1 VASLFR
7 IQASETVKT
16 GGAPLKASLKLK
28 PSKYIPAALVA
39 GVLIA
44 SFALPQSA
52 HFGAYKL
59 LTYGYGYGPGG
70 GFLAP
75 PVQYHPL
82 TPARI
87 LDTRNGSVPIGAG
100 QTLDVQ
106 VAGRGGVP
114 LLANVKSAVINVTAT
129 NTTAESYLTVYPTGS
144 TRPSTSNLN
153 WTAGNTV
160 PNLVEIGLGTGGKVT
175 VYNPQ
180 GNTDVIFDVEGYT
193 SVPSGTPGGD
203 GLFNPIV
210 PHRKLDTRN
219 GIGAPTAMVGPG
231 ATIDLQ
237 VSTGSGVEAVVLN
250 VTATNAT
257 AASYVTVWPTG
268 ASQPVVS
275 NLNFVAGQTV
285 PNRVVVKVGTAGKVS
300 LFNAAGSVDL
310 VADLNGFFTDA
321 TGSPSGDIFTGTS
334 PSRIMDT
341 RLGGA
346 PAGPGSTIH
355 MNVIGQGGVPSG
367 AHSVVINVTVTNPT
381 AGSYL
386 TIWPHGPSQPVASD
400 LNFVSG
406 LTVANLVIVKI
417 GASGQVDIFNAA
429 GSTQIIVDV
438 VGWYN

>member
-1 VASLFR
+1 MNV
-7 IQASETVKT
+7 
-16 GGAPLKASLKLK
+16 SLKLK
-28 PSKYIPAALVA
+28 LSRYIPAALVA

-52 HFGAYKL
+52 HFGTYKL

-70 GFLAP
+70 SFLPP

-87 LDTRNGSVPIGAG
+87 LDTRNGGTPLAPGETRS
-100 QTLDVQ
+100 VQ
-106 VAGRGGVP
+106 VSTLGGVP
-114 LLANVKSAVINVTAT
+114 AGATAAVINVTAT
-129 NTTAESYLTVYPTGS
+129 NGTADGYLTIFPTGQ
-144 TRPSTSNLN
+144 TRAVASNLN
-153 WTAGNTV
+153 WTAGMNV
-160 PNLVEIGLGTGGKVT
+160 PNLVEVALGTGGMVS

-180 GNTDVIFDVEGYT
+180 GNTDVIFDVAGYV
-193 SVPSGTPGGD
+193 SVPLGTPGAD
-203 GLFNPIV
+203 GLFNALV
-210 PHRKLDTRN
+210 PARVLDTRD
-219 GIGAPTAMVGPG
+219 GTGTGGTVAKVGAGSS
-231 ATIDLQ
+231 IDLT
-237 VSTGSGVEAVVLN
+237 VTGAGGVPSTGVEAVVLN

-257 AASYVTVWPTG
+257 AASYVTAWPKG
-268 ASQPVVS
+268 ASQPVAS

-310 VADLNGFFTDA
+310 IADVNGWFTDT
-321 TGSPSGDIFTGTS
+321 TGTPSGDIFTGTS

-355 MNVIGQGGVPSG
+355 MNVIGQGGVPTG

-381 AGSYL
+381 ASSYL
-386 TIWPHGPSQPVASD
+386 TLWPHGASQPVASD

-406 LTVANLVIVKI
+406 LTVANLAIVKI
-417 GASGQVDIFNAA
+417 GTSGQVDIFNAA